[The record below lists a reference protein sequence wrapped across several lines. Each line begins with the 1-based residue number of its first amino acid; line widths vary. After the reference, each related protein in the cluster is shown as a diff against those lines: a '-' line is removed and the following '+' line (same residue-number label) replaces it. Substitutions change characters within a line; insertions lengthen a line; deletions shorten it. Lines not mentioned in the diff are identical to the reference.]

1 MQISC
6 KLLLTRN
13 PRTHITKRRP
23 DSLGGKD
30 GQDERPHRR
39 TPHSLGK
46 EVGDD
51 TRRDGSFDTGER
63 ALDETGGDDRG
74 DVRGEGLGQEE
85 DHDAMMSKCQLLRDV
100 SGIMTCG
107 RGIGLWKDSHER
119 QDRQHR
125 PSTKRLGDGRKDKR
139 SDSLQTFPQRN
150 SRFFLLSGRTHNWN
164 LRKQNGDPR
173 A

>member
-51 TRRDGSFDTGER
+51 TGRDGTFNTGER
-63 ALDETGGDDRG
+63 ALYEPGGDDRG
-74 DVRGEGLGQEE
+74 DVGGEGLGEEE
-85 DHDAMMSKCQLLRDV
+85 DHDATMSKCGLLRGV
-100 SGIMTCG
+100 SGV
-107 RGIGLWKDSHER
+107 R
-119 QDRQHR
+119 
-125 PSTKRLGDGRKDKR
+125 
-139 SDSLQTFPQRN
+139 
-150 SRFFLLSGRTHNWN
+150 
-164 LRKQNGDPR
+164 
-173 A
+173 